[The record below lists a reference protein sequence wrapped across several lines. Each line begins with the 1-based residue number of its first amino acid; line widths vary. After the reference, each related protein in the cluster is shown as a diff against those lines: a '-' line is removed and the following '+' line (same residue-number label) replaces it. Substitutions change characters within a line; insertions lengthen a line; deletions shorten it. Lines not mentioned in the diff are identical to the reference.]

1 MRPRALVFA
10 VAFFACIGAAEAA
23 PSKADQEKARQSFT
37 VGKAAYAR
45 GDFAGAAAAFEQAAF
60 YAPHPSPLLNAA
72 ESWELAEKPARA
84 AQLCDRV
91 LEMPNIDAQFLKGAQ
106 QELAKVEKKVGTILV
121 KAPARARIEVDEH
134 EETTAKIRVMPG
146 AHKVK
151 VTDADG
157 EARTQ
162 SVTVAG
168 GESKDLDFLTP
179 GPPKTE
185 DTKPSP
191 LVEQKK
197 DEESKRRGGG
207 PPLATWICFGAG
219 AVATGVGVYFGIQT
233 LGAKDDF
240 DAHPTTT
247 ARDQFKSDRF
257 ATDVAIGV
265 AAASLAVGFILW
277 AVASPNDKNSVW
289 NGSILTKT
297 W

>member
-1 MRPRALVFA
+1 MRLRAL
-10 VAFFACIGAAEAA
+10 AFSLAFLACIGTAQAA

-37 VGKAAYAR
+37 VGKAAYAK

-91 LEMPNIDAQFLKGAQ
+91 LEMPNIDPQFVKGAQ
-106 QELAKVEKKVGTILV
+106 QELAKVEKKVGTIVV
-121 KAPARARIEVDEH
+121 KAPQKARIEVDEH

-151 VTDADG
+151 VTDGEG

-185 DTKPSP
+185 DTKPSA
-191 LVEQKK
+191 LLEQKR
-197 DEESKRRGGG
+197 DEETKRGGG

-247 ARDQFKSDRF
+247 ARDTFKSNRF
-257 ATDVAIGV
+257 ATDISIGV
-265 AAASLAVGFILW
+265 AVVGLAVGFVLW
-277 AVASPNDKNSVW
+277 AVASPNDKNSAW